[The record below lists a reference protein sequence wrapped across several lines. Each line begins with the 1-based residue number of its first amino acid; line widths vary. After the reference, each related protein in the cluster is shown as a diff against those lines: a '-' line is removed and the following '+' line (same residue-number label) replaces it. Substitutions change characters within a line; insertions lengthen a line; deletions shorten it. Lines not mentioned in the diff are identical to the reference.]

1 VVKNAAATIF
11 IFHFLGSTLPRF
23 AVPCQSGL
31 RRFFPCSLAL
41 APRSTSNVQLS
52 SLRMDNA
59 VTFHGHG
66 ERQYV
71 PIHFPEFIANS
82 STIQCLVWSAKQM
95 AHYPENPLI
104 DD

>member
-1 VVKNAAATIF
+1 
-11 IFHFLGSTLPRF
+11 
-23 AVPCQSGL
+23 
-31 RRFFPCSLAL
+31 
-41 APRSTSNVQLS
+41 
-52 SLRMDNA
+52 MDNA